1 MDRADIQMY
10 KHKGQVQSTQAFR
23 PYCIRRAEIGACVWN
38 EEHEKHFSDRGVL
51 YLLTRLSVFVSLFVW
66 PPLSHSLPLSFCLPA
81 VLHPHELCGS
91 QRAIAAP
98 SLVSVSA
105 EAFKLTS

>member
-1 MDRADIQMY
+1 MNRADLQMY

-23 PYCIRRAEIGACVWN
+23 LYCIRRAEIRAYVWN
-38 EEHEKHFSDRGVL
+38 EEHEKHFSDRIVL
-51 YLLTRLSVFVSLFVW
+51 YFLTRLSVFVSLFVW
-66 PPLSHSLPLSFCLPA
+66 PPLSLSVCLPA